1 MAIPRDCNFGRDTY
15 QQLRLRLWMEQKE
28 ENTRLLSQINELT
41 TQVTLLTESREF
53 WKRKFR
59 EMEDIVRAV
68 RFSQIDELI

>member
-1 MAIPRDCNFGRDTY
+1 MAIPRDCNFERDTY